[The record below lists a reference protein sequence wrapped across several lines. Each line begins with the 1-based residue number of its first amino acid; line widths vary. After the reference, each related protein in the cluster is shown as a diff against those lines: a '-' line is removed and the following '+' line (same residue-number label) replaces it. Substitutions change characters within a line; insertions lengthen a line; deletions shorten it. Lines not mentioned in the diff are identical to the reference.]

1 MIATVL
7 LFAATGVFY
16 NPATGTSADAFQQV
30 SSATECAD
38 TINHFLADTGGIMH
52 ADSGDF
58 YLVQARCEVFEA
70 PAPTPVK
77 APRKLH
83 HKHSHKV

>member
-1 MIATVL
+1 V
-7 LFAATGVFY
+7 
-16 NPATGTSADAFQQV
+16 
-30 SSATECAD
+30 
-38 TINHFLADTGGIMH
+38 H